1 MPTIIYVTGDGRRIE
16 VEVETGAN
24 VMEGA
29 IRNGVPGI
37 DGDCG
42 GAAACGTC
50 HVTVDEGQLALLP
63 VPSEEEQT
71 MLDFVDDVRPNSRLG
86 CQVKMDASL
95 DGLIVTLPLAQH

>member
-1 MPTIIYVTGDGRRIE
+1 MPEVIYVTGDGRRIK
-16 VEVETGAN
+16 VEIETGSN

-50 HVTVDEGQLALLP
+50 HVLVDEGRFALLP
-63 VPSEEEQT
+63 PPSEEEQT

-86 CQVKMDASL
+86 CQIKMDASL
-95 DGLIVTLPLAQH
+95 DGLLVTLPVAQH

>member
-1 MPTIIYVTGDGRRIE
+1 MPTVIYVTGGGTRTE
-16 VEVETGAN
+16 VEVEAGSN

-50 HVTVDEGQLALLP
+50 HVRVDESQLTLLSP
-63 VPSEEEQT
+63 PSEEEQT

-86 CQVKMDASL
+86 CQIKMDATL
-95 DGLIVTLPLAQH
+95 DGLIVTLPEAQH